1 MAADVAAQFM
11 ISASVFR
18 RMVDWR
24 SLLHKINIFRRRNKQ
39 NTQPHNG
46 VQASGEYKIMDL
58 VHIMTNFS
66 QQNLITFIR

>member
-1 MAADVAAQFM
+1 MKQFQTSSLVVAEVENNIMAADVAVQFM
-11 ISASVFR
+11 ISASVCR

-46 VQASGEYKIMDL
+46 VQASGE
-58 VHIMTNFS
+58 
-66 QQNLITFIR
+66 